1 MPEIS
6 KLSLNSGELSDEIA
20 GRIDL
25 SKFNSGCEILENA
38 KVLRAGGVSRRAGF
52 EYVDTVIDND
62 EKSRLEGFR
71 FSGDQGVIIEFSHLK
86 MRVIYA
92 GDVFVETYTTPWTR
106 DQIFD
111 LQFAQK
117 IDRIV
122 VTHPDVPVHDIIRTD
137 TTTTNAASSV
147 NGYLKL
153 EGATNSFASIPDPL
167 GSLGDFA
174 MQWDGLSPEIIRPA
188 ASIALTAQYGSAT
201 DRAWFATMNTSGQM
215 YFYFFAAGDVA
226 TQLEVSCAAVPTD
239 TVGIRLTRE
248 GTGYKFFTDS
258 GGGYTQHATG
268 SMSGAAIFDCTDDLD
283 IGKYATNSSPVTGR
297 ISRVQIWT
305 NGTASGNPVVD
316 ADFRDVSHN
325 LTPGDTLAATAG
337 GTITLNGGA
346 TTVNLDG
353 LSYDYLQ
360 LRAATEDYVSISTP
374 NVSLTDFT
382 IEFNGL
388 DDTMVHYTGGDGILL
403 SQPGAFGLYVHPMPL
418 NQGGHTA
425 VSLFYNY
432 VGGSQQIINLNGL
445 GNIPLGTVGLRFTR
459 YSAVPPGLPHLPP
472 THYWQIHT
480 DDGSGFVLNA
490 GSNVP
495 DGLSTMPNSA
505 SDVLIARISSN
516 FPPNRAGQIGRA
528 RIWDNGTQ
536 AGTPVLDVDFSTAN
550 ARAGL
555 AETGQNITYH
565 NGAAIPGPWEIIPH
579 PWIERIWETYDSP
592 TTYALSCNAT
602 TGTSK
607 TITSDGDL
615 FGPTWVGD
623 RIRLDH
629 AVSEVRNE
637 YRSDAVLAGR
647 ALFQYNSGVYA
658 FGAVVYEDVG
668 GKLIH
673 YTTKL
678 AYNHGS
684 VTPAGTSPSDYP
696 AYFEAGV
703 VLVPET
709 TIEKG
714 WVFETFN
721 TWDGAIWVQRSYDGG
736 TTWQTI
742 KTITSDNDRNERVAE
757 TETQTTL
764 IRVLISE
771 FATGSS
777 NSLRTEFTVNSYS
790 ENGSALITAYV
801 SPAQV
806 TVDIEKNFHST
817 DAAVQ
822 WFEAAFS
829 PRNGYPTAVS
839 YYQSRLCFGGT
850 KNRPQTLWLSRTQ
863 SPFDFTIGTLA
874 TDGMSFQTD
883 AEGYESITWLSSHI
897 SLLVGTTL
905 GVWSI
910 YSQSGAPLTPESNG
924 INRQMKLGAASG
936 FQAMPL
942 QSNVLFLQDK
952 GRKIQELTGGSSD
965 YSGYLASDLTQ
976 LATHI
981 TRDGVTQMTVGNSP
995 DSSLYLITGAE
1006 IALLTYER
1014 SQNVVGWGRW
1024 KTAGSFE
1031 SVATTTGAG
1040 EEDDVYVSVLRGSV
1054 RSIERLAPDMPR
1066 VEEDN
1071 DMPNLRF
1078 LDSYAKKVSSS
1089 SFTTVTDL
1097 SRFDGQSVNVYLD
1110 GVHEA
1115 NVTVANG
1122 VATLP
1127 QAGFNAVIGL
1137 PYTTEVRP
1145 MSIDFGTIGSKSA
1158 INEIVLRFRNT
1169 LGGEV
1174 SQDRLSWSKV
1184 STEQPRN
1191 PTTDP
1196 PSLQSRDYQATP
1208 HSTWGR
1214 QPSISVRQT
1223 APLPMTILAMR
1234 IQTKSSK

>member
-92 GDVFVETYTTPWTR
+92 GYVFVETYTTPWTR

-137 TTTTNAASSV
+137 TTTTNVASSV

-248 GTGYKFFTDS
+248 GSLYKFFTDS
-258 GGGYTQHATG
+258 GGGYAQHATG

-325 LTPGDTLAATAG
+325 LTAGDTLAATAG

-360 LRAATEDYVSISTP
+360 LKVATEDYVRISTP

-382 IEFNGL
+382 MEFNGL
-388 DDTMVHYTGGDGILL
+388 DDAMVHGRPGLTYPSNTLL
-403 SQPGAFGLYVHPMPL
+403 SQPDAFSLFVGPL
-418 NQGGHTA
+418 ANGDTGM
-425 VSLFYNY
+425 SLFYDY
-432 VGGSQQIINLNGL
+432 VGGTQQVIINGV
-445 GNIPLGTVGLRFTR
+445 GDIPLGTVGLRFTR
-459 YSAVPPGLPHLPP
+459 YSASPPGLPHI
-472 THYWQIHT
+472 TAHYWQIFT
-480 DDGSGFVLNA
+480 NDGSGFVSNA
-490 GSNVP
+490 T
-495 DGLSTMPNSA
+495 GLISSGVSTMPNSA
-505 SDVLIARISSN
+505 SDVYVGKPSSTDH
-516 FPPNRAGQIGRA
+516 RYSSGQMGRA

-565 NGAAIPGPWEIIPH
+565 GGAAIPGPWEIIPH

-647 ALFQYNSGVYA
+647 TVFHSTSGVYA
-658 FGAVVYEDVG
+658 VGAVVYEDVG

-673 YTTKL
+673 YTTKIDYDQDGTSSL
-678 AYNHGS
+678 
-684 VTPAGTSPSDYP
+684 TSPSDYP
-696 AYFEAGV
+696 TYFEAGV